1 MTRSQYFII
10 PSLIL
15 LIIGGVIFFYA
26 TKTLRKD
33 QTVKSVNVDK
43 EIGFRAEVVILDSLY
58 REYVKVLNTTD
69 EGAQARAESLLNN
82 EFLVIKKQY
91 SGNSSPALLAAKLI
105 RNYEVRVLLTRKLVA
120 RKENQSGEISRLKN
134 VIKELEE
141 ENQDLKSKNTTI
153 EQLVLSSG
161 G

>member
-26 TKTLRKD
+26 TKALRND

-43 EIGFRAEVVILDSLY
+43 ESGFRAEVIILDSLY
-58 REYVKVLNTTD
+58 KDYVKALNTND

-91 SGNSSPALLAAKLI
+91 LGNSSPALLAAKLI